1 MVRASLLLSLF
12 WRWLKKKK
20 KNLRTRWTKCQP
32 KSMSRRWE
40 QTEANKQAKE
50 TESSARGANLPLL
63 PWNYCWDWMSQQW
76 ALLMGWGR
84 LPTSAYRIVSWCR
97 VSSNCWAFKKKKKL
111 EHHVFP
117 CKNNVIK
124 ITLKSTYEFLTLW
137 KPLIST
143 CKLKSLS
150 FYFMK
155 CCSIFFMPI
164 FLANFTVIV
173 SLNICLIHTLL

>member
-12 WRWLKKKK
+12 WRWFKKKK
-20 KNLRTRWTKCQP
+20 LITQWTKCQP
-32 KSMSRRWE
+32 KSMTRRWE

-50 TESSARGANLPLL
+50 TESSVRGANLPPAAAKLL
-63 PWNYCWDWMSQQW
+63 LRHP
-76 ALLMGWGR
+76 LLMGWGR
-84 LPTSAYRIVSWCR
+84 LPTAAYRIVSWCR
-97 VSSNCWAFKKKKKL
+97 DSSNCWAFKKKKKKL

-124 ITLKSTYEFLTLW
+124 ITFKSTYEFPTLW

-155 CCSIFFMPI
+155 CCSIFLCPF
-164 FLANFTVIV
+164 
-173 SLNICLIHTLL
+173 S